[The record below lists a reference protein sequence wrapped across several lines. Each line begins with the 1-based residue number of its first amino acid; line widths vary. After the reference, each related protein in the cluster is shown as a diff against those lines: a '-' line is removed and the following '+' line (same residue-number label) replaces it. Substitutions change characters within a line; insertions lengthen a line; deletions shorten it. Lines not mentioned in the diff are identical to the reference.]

1 MQWQIPLAIDTL
13 SVLPRCTRHT
23 MTIVA
28 AREKIPQA
36 IFALFVWH
44 SDLASEV
51 TAAEAEAFFQFIEA
65 AETHGLE
72 KTVADDL
79 QSSYPKLWRE
89 YARTGPL
96 RPEQL
101 NQLLYHIDDKSRRAT
116 VALLSALQAA
126 APRKKRRAQV
136 LLHESLQRLARGEDA
151 AVTDLQAIYA
161 RSRFYSEAPPLV
173 EPSPGAEAVVPK
185 EITVQIV
192 EQTRVTELPAALV
205 AETTTQT
212 TVTSNQQ
219 LMALHKLVPWTEHDA
234 VDPGRL
240 QFWTKGT
247 RLMRCIGIVDRSH
260 DFRSFQF
267 VSEEPTLFFYKPGQ
281 FVTLELTIDG
291 KRYLR
296 SYTISSSPSRPHL
309 IEITVKRVKG
319 GIVSN
324 YLHDHLQIGDS
335 VLMKPPGGKFHCFDT
350 TTDKYLFLA
359 AGSGVTPM
367 LSMARWWH
375 DIGAQP
381 DVIFYHAVRE
391 PEDAVFTEDMMTF
404 TSANRKFKYVAAF
417 TSPNLPENWPG
428 IKGRI
433 SEEKLLQIAPDFQE
447 RMVFTCGPDSFMR
460 TVKLILE
467 KNGFALK
474 ERFRQESF
482 GAPRD
487 KAAPEPAP
495 MTALESR
502 PAAQPTAISRKVTD
516 SGNAVV
522 HFSLSALEVF
532 GGDMDIPILELAEEV
547 GVEIPSSCRSG
558 TCGTCRAL
566 KIRGEVECD
575 DSPALTEADREA
587 GYILT
592 CVSRAK
598 DYVELEV

>member
-1 MQWQIPLAIDTL
+1 
-13 SVLPRCTRHT
+13 
-23 MTIVA
+23 
-28 AREKIPQA
+28 
-36 IFALFVWH
+36 
-44 SDLASEV
+44 
-51 TAAEAEAFFQFIEA
+51 
-65 AETHGLE
+65 
-72 KTVADDL
+72 
-79 QSSYPKLWRE
+79 
-89 YARTGPL
+89 
-96 RPEQL
+96 
-101 NQLLYHIDDKSRRAT
+101 
-116 VALLSALQAA
+116 
-126 APRKKRRAQV
+126 
-136 LLHESLQRLARGEDA
+136 
-151 AVTDLQAIYA
+151 
-161 RSRFYSEAPPLV
+161 
-173 EPSPGAEAVVPK
+173 VPK

-192 EQTRVTELPAALV
+192 EETRVTALPAALV

-309 IEITVKRVKG
+309 IEITVNRVKG
-319 GIVSN
+319 GVVSN

-381 DVIFYHAVRE
+381 DVIFYHSVRE

-433 SEEKLLQIAPDFQE
+433 SEEQLLQIAPDFQE
-447 RMVFTCGPDSFMR
+447 RMVFTCGADSFMKK
-460 TVKLILE
+460 VKLILE

-482 GAPRD
+482 GVPHVEPR
-487 KAAPEPAP
+487 
-495 MTALESR
+495 M
-502 PAAQPTAISRKVTD
+502 
-516 SGNAVV
+516 
-522 HFSLSALEVF
+522 LSEF
-532 GGDMDIPILELAEEV
+532 IGDMEEDITLINDTLKPGAAT
-547 GVEIPSSCRSG
+547 CRSG
-558 TCGTCRAL
+558 KNWQSSTGRCT
-566 KIRGEVECD
+566 
-575 DSPALTEADREA
+575 P
-587 GYILT
+587 
-592 CVSRAK
+592 SRAMPRFLILNSLPAK
-598 DYVELEV
+598 RMNTKRKSGSFRRKKTSAGRIFYRWC